1 MSISLRSLFLKL
13 SGAMEGAMVRLGE
26 AASRDLYPVSQHYSR
41 RLVAY
46 IRCGSRCH
54 GMTELLYKKLRK
66 VLQVIPATMF
76 GLLEEVI
83 RNQRELLE
91 LPTRLEKDKL
101 KEYSQLDRR

>member
-1 MSISLRSLFLKL
+1 MMSWN
-13 SGAMEGAMVRLGE
+13 EGIVII
-26 AASRDLYPVSQHYSR
+26 YNF
-41 RLVAY
+41 
-46 IRCGSRCH
+46 
-54 GMTELLYKKLRK
+54 RK

>member
-1 MSISLRSLFLKL
+1 
-13 SGAMEGAMVRLGE
+13 MEWDEGIV
-26 AASRDLYPVSQHYSR
+26 
-41 RLVAY
+41 
-46 IRCGSRCH
+46 IFNF
-54 GMTELLYKKLRK
+54 RK

>member
-1 MSISLRSLFLKL
+1 MKEIIYNF
-13 SGAMEGAMVRLGE
+13 
-26 AASRDLYPVSQHYSR
+26 
-41 RLVAY
+41 
-46 IRCGSRCH
+46 
-54 GMTELLYKKLRK
+54 RK

>member
-1 MSISLRSLFLKL
+1 
-13 SGAMEGAMVRLGE
+13 
-26 AASRDLYPVSQHYSR
+26 
-41 RLVAY
+41 
-46 IRCGSRCH
+46 
-54 GMTELLYKKLRK
+54 MTNARNDDNGINGLRK

-101 KEYSQLDRR
+101 KEYSQLDRRYYYYYENYQPFQHGF